1 MNVQRAPVAADV
13 LPLVQ
18 ADALEIVLT
27 TSATVLVASHDPQ
40 ARKVADVIF
49 ELRDGSLV
57 STPSG
62 EEELGT

>member
-13 LPLVQ
+13 MPIVL
-18 ADALEIVLT
+18 ADAREIVLR
-27 TSATVLVASHDPQ
+27 TSATVLAASHDPK